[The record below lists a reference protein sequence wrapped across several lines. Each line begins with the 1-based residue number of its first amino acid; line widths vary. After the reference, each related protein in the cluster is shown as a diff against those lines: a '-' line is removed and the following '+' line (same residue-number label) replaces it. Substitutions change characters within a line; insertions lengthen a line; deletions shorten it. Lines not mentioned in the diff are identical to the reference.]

1 MELYTVCILA
11 FWQEHSI
18 RAHEVEK
25 CGEPRLCPGELVA
38 GLSGPGKKGSTTSIP
53 GYILSTNIACEV
65 HDHSKDLLVT
75 SDCVGGRA
83 GSEQP

>member
-38 GLSGPGKKGSTTSIP
+38 GLSGPGKKGATTSIP
-53 GYILSTNIACEV
+53 GYICQQMLPVRFMTIPRTCWSP
-65 HDHSKDLLVT
+65 VT
-75 SDCVGGRA
+75 ASDNPFIFTV
-83 GSEQP
+83 